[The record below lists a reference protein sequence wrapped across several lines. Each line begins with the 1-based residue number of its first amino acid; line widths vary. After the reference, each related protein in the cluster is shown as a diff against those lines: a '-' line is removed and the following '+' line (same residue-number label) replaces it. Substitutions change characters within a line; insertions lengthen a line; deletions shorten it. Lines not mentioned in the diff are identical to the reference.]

1 MRYNECR
8 SQAVWFVAGVC
19 TGVGAALLMAP
30 QSGAR
35 TRRMLREKVEDGVQS
50 VVEAGHEINRQ
61 GKRAVE
67 SAASLVDRA
76 KHVISG

>member
-1 MRYNECR
+1 
-8 SQAVWFVAGVC
+8 
-19 TGVGAALLMAP
+19 
-30 QSGAR
+30 
-35 TRRMLREKVEDGVQS
+35 MLREKVEDGVQS
-50 VVEAGHEINRQ
+50 VVDAGHEINRQ